1 MKYRTKLGSSN
12 SCSLRL
18 FVVRAGM
25 RKRENNRG
33 GRDDEHTARD
43 NKHVRGK
50 GGGGLAKGEE
60 CLDGILAGKENPFV
74 HVLDCVQDPHNLG
87 AILRTADGAGVD
99 CVIAPKDKSVG
110 LTETAQRVAVGA
122 AESTPFVRV
131 TNLAR
136 TMKKL
141 QQDYGIWLVG
151 TSDKGDKTLYDM
163 DLKGSL
169 GIVMGAEGP
178 GLRRL
183 TEENCD
189 HLIGIPMAGK
199 VDCLNVSVATG
210 VCLYEAVR
218 QRAVVV

>member
-1 MKYRTKLGSSN
+1 
-12 SCSLRL
+12 
-18 FVVRAGM
+18 M
-25 RKRENNRG
+25 RKRAKERRG
-33 GRDDEHTARD
+33 NVAARD

-50 GGGGLAKGEE
+50 GGGGLVKGEDA
-60 CLDGILAGKENPFV
+60 LNGILEKSETPFV
-74 HVLDCVQDPHNLG
+74 LILDCVQDPHNLG
-87 AILRTADGAGVD
+87 AVLRTADGAGVD
-99 CVIAPKDKSVG
+99 AVIAPKDKSVG

-122 AESTPFVRV
+122 AESIPFIRV
-131 TNLAR
+131 TNLSR

-141 QQDYGIWLVG
+141 QQDHGIWLIG
-151 TSDKGDKTLYDM
+151 TSDKATQTIYDV
-163 DLKGSL
+163 DLKGPV

-189 HLIGIPMAGK
+189 LLIGIPMAGK

-218 QRAVVV
+218 QRKL

>member
-1 MKYRTKLGSSN
+1 
-12 SCSLRL
+12 
-18 FVVRAGM
+18 M
-25 RKRENNRG
+25 RKRAKERRG
-33 GRDDEHTARD
+33 DVEARD

-50 GGGGLAKGEE
+50 GGGGLVKGEDA
-60 CLDGILAGKENPFV
+60 LDGILEKSAVPFV
-74 HVLDCVQDPHNLG
+74 LVLDCVTDPHNLG
-87 AILRTADGAGVD
+87 AILRSADGAGVD
-99 CVIAPKDKSVG
+99 VVIAPKDKSVG
-110 LTETAQRVAVGA
+110 LTETVQRVAVGA
-122 AESTPFVRV
+122 AESVPFIRV

-141 QQDYGIWLVG
+141 QQDHGVWLIG
-151 TSDKGDKTLYDM
+151 TSDQATQTLYDM
-163 DLKGSL
+163 DLRGPI

-189 HLIGIPMAGK
+189 LLIGIPMAGK

-218 QRAVVV
+218 QRGLPS

>member
-1 MKYRTKLGSSN
+1 
-12 SCSLRL
+12 
-18 FVVRAGM
+18 M
-25 RKRENNRG
+25 RKRENQRG
-33 GRDDEHTARD
+33 HRDEDHTARD

-50 GGGGLAKGEE
+50 GGGGLVRGEDE
-60 CLDGILAGKENPFV
+60 LSGIIEKSKNPFV
-74 HVLDCVQDPHNLG
+74 LVLDCVQDPHNLG

-99 CVIAPKDKSVG
+99 VVIAPKDKSVG

-122 AESTPFVRV
+122 AQSTPFIRV
-131 TNLAR
+131 TNLSR

-141 QQDYGIWLVG
+141 QNDHGIWLTG
-151 TSDKGDKTLYDM
+151 TSDKATQTLYDM
-163 DLKGSL
+163 DLKGPV

-218 QRAVVV
+218 QRAL

>member
-1 MKYRTKLGSSN
+1 
-12 SCSLRL
+12 
-18 FVVRAGM
+18 M
-25 RKRENNRG
+25 RKRAKERRG
-33 GRDDEHTARD
+33 DVEARD

-50 GGGGLAKGEE
+50 GGGGLAKGEDA
-60 CLDGILAGKENPFV
+60 LDGILEKSAVPFV
-74 HVLDCVQDPHNLG
+74 LVLDCVTDPHNLG
-87 AILRTADGAGVD
+87 AILRSADGAGVD
-99 CVIAPKDKSVG
+99 VVIAPKDKSVG
-110 LTETAQRVAVGA
+110 LTETVQRVAVGA
-122 AESTPFVRV
+122 AESVPFIRV

-141 QQDYGIWLVG
+141 QQDHGVWLIG
-151 TSDKGDKTLYDM
+151 TSDQATQTLYDM
-163 DLKGSL
+163 DLRGPI

-189 HLIGIPMAGK
+189 LLIGIPMAGK

-218 QRAVVV
+218 QRGLPS